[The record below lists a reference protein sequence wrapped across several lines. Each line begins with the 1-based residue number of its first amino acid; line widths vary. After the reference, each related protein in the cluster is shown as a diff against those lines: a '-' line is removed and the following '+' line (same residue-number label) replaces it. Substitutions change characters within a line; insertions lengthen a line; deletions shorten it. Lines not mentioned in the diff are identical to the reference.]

1 MTDLSYARRRSGRI
15 GAVASALV
23 AGLLLTWPGG
33 VPAKATTART
43 AGFGQAR
50 QPATATTP
58 AIDPNFIYDQLAHM
72 AMHFQHREAGYAA
85 GASGHADFARYWTA
99 EMLRLLG
106 RYGAAARRYPFQVP
120 GWAGRPATAPAVN
133 VEITVPGVTQ
143 PAQVVVI
150 GCHYDGEASST
161 QSAYD
166 DASGCAIELGVA
178 QAMTQ
183 FWRSHGLYP
192 ARTLRFVIF
201 DAEEQGLLGSF
212 NYVNEAA
219 NGSVPSIVAMFNE
232 EQSGIGYPLRF
243 LGQLA
248 NPLMPTHLFV
258 SPTARGGLYRTLS
271 LSASQVARNHAF
283 VALIKQ
289 ATAGSFRAFR
299 QLGYQELTYHGA
311 DGRQVWKPIFTPDQ
325 LGRLPIATDILGS
338 SDQVPFTLAGIP
350 DATFAG
356 NYSYY
361 NGPTAPAASYPF
373 DQPQDTIGLMNTFAD
388 GWAAQSQAL
397 SLALAVPGMLTAWML
412 TQPDILGL
420 ARPDGRPI
428 AAIGSIG
435 PIRPGRPVMLRATA
449 FDPGRSHARLRYSW
463 NFGDGAAAAG
473 PTVQHVYA
481 AAGRYTLQ
489 LNVTAPGRAAGV
501 IRQAL
506 SAGHPAAYGNPYA
519 RTPSPGAISSAA
531 RAAAEGR
538 PLANPAVTLPAARP
552 GLTDHVG
559 RAENVRRAARAQLGQ
574 PIGSPTTW
582 ILSGVAA
589 LVVAAAAV
597 VLATRR
603 RAVRARRR

>member
-1 MTDLSYARRRSGRI
+1 
-15 GAVASALV
+15 VAGALV
-23 AGLLLTWPGG
+23 AGFLLTWPGG
-33 VPAKATTART
+33 VPARATAALTPGTAAAMR
-43 AGFGQAR
+43 ADRFGYPR
-50 QPATATTP
+50 QLATATTP
-58 AIDPNFIYDQLAHM
+58 AIDPGFIYDQLANM
-72 AMHFQHREAGYAA
+72 ATNFQHREAGYAT
-85 GASGHADFARYWTA
+85 GASGHTGFARYWTA

-106 RYGAAARRYPFQVP
+106 QFGATARRYPFQVP
-120 GWAGRPATAPAVN
+120 GWTGRPATAQAVN

-143 PAQVVVI
+143 PAQVVLI

-178 QAMTQ
+178 QAMAD

-219 NGSVPSIVAMFNE
+219 NGSVPGIVAMFNE

-258 SPTARGGLYRTLS
+258 SPTARGPLYRTLS
-271 LSASQVARNHAF
+271 LSAAQVARTQAF
-283 VALIKQ
+283 AALMKQ

-325 LGRLPIATDILGS
+325 LEWLPIASDTLGS

-361 NGPTAPAASYPF
+361 SGPTAPAASYPY
-373 DQPQDTIGLMNTFAD
+373 DQPQDTIRLMNTFAD
-388 GWAAQSQAL
+388 GGAAQSQAL

-412 TQPDILGL
+412 TRPDILGL
-420 ARPDGRPI
+420 ARSDRRPI

-435 PIRPGRPVMLRATA
+435 PIRPGRPVTLRATA
-449 FDPGRSHARLRYSW
+449 FDPGRSRARLRYSW
-463 NFGDGAAAAG
+463 NFGDGAAATG

-481 AAGRYTLQ
+481 AAGHYTLQ
-489 LNVTAPGRAAGV
+489 LNVTAPTLPTRV

-519 RTPSPGAISSAA
+519 ARTPPSGAISSAA

-538 PLANPAVTLPAARP
+538 PLANPAVMLPAARP

-559 RAENVRRAARAQLGQ
+559 RVDNLGRAARTQSRQ
-574 PIGSPTTW
+574 PAGSPAAW
-582 ILSGVAA
+582 ILPGVAA
-589 LVVAAAAV
+589 LVVAVAAV